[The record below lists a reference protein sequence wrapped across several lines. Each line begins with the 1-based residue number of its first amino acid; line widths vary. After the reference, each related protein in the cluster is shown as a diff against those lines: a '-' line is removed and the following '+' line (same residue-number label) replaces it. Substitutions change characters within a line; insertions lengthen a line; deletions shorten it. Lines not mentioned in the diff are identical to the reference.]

1 MRYWTGPGAGQGL
14 YTGSQNDQGGLVLQ
28 LLSFLALTIETE
40 SRCKIL
46 RSNKPLVSLFTRR
59 CGPFAL
65 IQNPEREKPPC
76 EDGRLCPVSGIVAW
90 IQQRSASLSSHY
102 QLTVAR
108 CKNLKPHLA
117 RWRWRRRQPLFR
129 IASRAFEKTL
139 HYVYFVSSATLY

>member
-28 LLSFLALTIETE
+28 LLSFLTLTMETK

-65 IQNPEREKPPC
+65 REKPPC
-76 EDGRLCPVSGIVAW
+76 EDGLLCPVSGIGAW
-90 IQQRSASLSSHY
+90 IQQRLSVLSLPIDRGTVVQEPKASSG
-102 QLTVAR
+102 
-108 CKNLKPHLA
+108 KM
-117 RWRWRRRQPLFR
+117 
-129 IASRAFEKTL
+129 EMEE
-139 HYVYFVSSATLY
+139 ATTSFPDCLQSF